1 MSQFTDKVVL
11 ITGGTSGIGRACAI
25 AFAKEGAKVV
35 LTGRR
40 EKEGGE
46 VVAEIKS
53 LSGDALFV
61 RTDIRHEADVKAMVE
76 ATLKAFDRLDIA
88 VNNAGVEQG
97 FTPLPNQTEDDYS
110 FIMDTNVKGVWLSLK
125 HEIPA
130 MLQTGGG
137 SIINVASVAG
147 VIGMPTV
154 PIYIASK
161 HAVLGLTKAIA
172 LEYAKQ
178 GIRINA
184 VNPGAIETPMVD
196 RFAADEATLNYI
208 NSLHP
213 IGRIGKAE
221 EIADA
226 VLWLA
231 SDKSSF
237 VTGSAVTVDGGFTA
251 Q

>member
-53 LSGDALFV
+53 LGGEALFV

-76 ATLKAFDRLDIA
+76 ATIQTFGRLDIA

-97 FTPLPNQTEDDYS
+97 FTPLPNQTEDDYA

-196 RFAADEATLNYI
+196 RFAADEATLKYL

-213 IGRIGKAE
+213 VGRIGKAE

-226 VLWLA
+226 ILWLA